1 MGEEKRKYLRFECL
15 VPVEFIRV
23 EGQEVDE
30 RRREACLDEISRE
43 GIRLVMDVDLN
54 FPPGA
59 EIDFKVNLPERRL
72 TSKVLGEVMWVRPK
86 GDRYE
91 LGIRIKRMDTAIK
104 SEIMDLA
111 YDQWRESAEDKDR
124 KT

>member
-54 FPPGA
+54 FPPG
-59 EIDFKVNLPERRL
+59 RL